1 MFVAPKLR
9 MKKKHNNTADSCN
22 YQPPQRKE
30 KGNNMGKVI
39 KYEKQDIV
47 YPVEENAVYSI
58 RVSRELTPYVNVL
71 QKASGFEGWTI
82 YIEATNYDQLEGLR
96 KQGLALLKE
105 QLPLS

>member
-1 MFVAPKLR
+1 
-9 MKKKHNNTADSCN
+9 
-22 YQPPQRKE
+22 
-30 KGNNMGKVI
+30 MGKVI
-39 KYEKQDIV
+39 KYEKQYIV